1 MISKSV
7 SQSVQ
12 NDFIFRLYLESISYM
27 NSNSEVIKV
36 WAAVVS

>member
-12 NDFIFRLYLESISYM
+12 NDFILRLYLESISYM
-27 NSNSEVIKV
+27 NSNSEVI
-36 WAAVVS
+36 